1 MFLFDDGCLK
11 PAFAKTSE
19 SVFLLAPVPTTIA
32 SQFRSGHFFLHAST
46 PLCDLYRRAQRSKSK
61 ILSATFVSLFQ
72 ERW

>member
-1 MFLFDDGCLK
+1 
-11 PAFAKTSE
+11 
-19 SVFLLAPVPTTIA
+19 VPTTIA